1 MLYAL
6 KYPPSLLVLLVSFV
20 FGLTLHGW
28 VQAGVAD
35 RLGDRSVRQQNR
47 LQFNPRWHIDPF
59 GAVAALIGGLG
70 WAAPVE
76 LPGRRDRRRTI
87 LVALSGPLANI
98 VLGVALLLLWRF
110 AITPTASSQLAFA
123 FSHSEIGASVYV
135 QRGCSFASDAVG
147 LSVLLAGASQ
157 LYLGVL
163 SLVPIP
169 PLDGGR
175 LLFSLCPQTLGWQRA
190 RHYLVEQNIGIAVL
204 LALLLINLGG
214 GRLLPSLLDTVLAP
228 LMKVLLGV

>member
-6 KYPPSLLVLLVSFV
+6 RYPPSLLVLLSSYVI
-20 FGLTLHGW
+20 GLTLHGW
-28 VQAGVAD
+28 VQALVAE
-35 RLGDRSVRQQNR
+35 RLGDHSVRHQNR

-59 GAVAALIGGLG
+59 GAVAGLIGGLG

-76 LPGRRDRRRTI
+76 LPGRRDRRRAI
-87 LVALSGPLANI
+87 LVALSGPAVNI
-98 VLGVALLLLWRF
+98 LLGVGLLLLWRATQTGASTLLASVF
-110 AITPTASSQLAFA
+110 ASSDG
-123 FSHSEIGASVYV
+123 GAAYFL
-135 QRGCSFASDAVG
+135 QRGVPFTQDALG
-147 LSVLLAGASQ
+147 LSILLAGASQ

-175 LLFSLCPQTLGWQRA
+175 LLFALCPQTLGWQRA
-190 RHYLVEQNIGIAVL
+190 RHYLVEQNIGVAVL
-204 LALLLINLGG
+204 LALLLITLGG
-214 GRLLPSLLDTVLAP
+214 GRLLAQLLDTVLAP